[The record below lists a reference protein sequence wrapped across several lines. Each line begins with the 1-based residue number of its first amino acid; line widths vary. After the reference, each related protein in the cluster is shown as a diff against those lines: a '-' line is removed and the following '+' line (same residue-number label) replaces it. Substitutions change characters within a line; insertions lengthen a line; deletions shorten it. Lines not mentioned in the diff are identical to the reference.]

1 MTLAIWYLCHQTE
14 NLVTMRPIYSH
25 FSNRLATGLRA
36 FLLLALLAIGGA
48 STAQVVTI
56 AEQNFSTTAPT
67 NPWGYAVSGTNTT
80 VSATNTGFPASS
92 RIFVGSD
99 RSVQTSNGTGQIIF
113 NNLSTVG
120 YKNMKLSIHVAS
132 IASASGNGADGS
144 DSVKIWAVTNT
155 ATLPAGTVTPTV
167 LVRGFSNA
175 NWAYTGANSQTLS
188 VTLPNTTATASGGGN
203 NANPA
208 PNKYELTLP
217 GGTTSV
223 RFYVRFIN
231 NATSE
236 IWCLGYVKL
245 EGEVGVDPFINA
257 PASFANFVGT
267 AAAAGASQV
276 VNVSGGDFSTASGNI
291 TASATSDFE
300 VSLDNITFSP
310 SVNIPYTGSALASTP
325 VYVRQATGTA
335 SPTVAGTLTI
345 SGGGATDV
353 TIPLSGS
360 RAAPF
365 TPGNLAVSLIGTG
378 VGSLSNAGNPLSVA
392 EYTTTGTLVNTV
404 NIPSYGSTALTQSG
418 TATSEGAISRN
429 PAGTRLYFAG
439 YNQTLPNATAL
450 ANTSAS
456 IITRAAASIDVN
468 GAYQL
473 EVTTNTAYDPGNPR
487 SATSTGSNLIVA
499 GQANSPNEIT
509 GGVRSGTALSNSLVT
524 DLTNLRCIRIVNG
537 RIVFTTATAASLVS
551 RGIVSLGS
559 GLNTTTLG
567 QTVTQNLVAPQTGSS
582 FFDFAISPDGMTIYV
597 ANDQTVG
604 SGTSDNEGGIMRY
617 DFNTTT
623 QTYDFVK
630 VFPTS
635 ASGAGPRFLNVTW
648 GSPNVIYTTSGAT
661 SNNNL
666 LKITDD
672 GPSGAY
678 ATLTGNSRITV
689 LATSGT
695 NRWFRGV
702 EFTPTNTPTPNINLT
717 RGGLSGTSGSF
728 ASAAIGNGNMGNIL
742 IGNTI
747 TRVFYVSG
755 SALTSGNINVSVT
768 NGVGQFFISFNPTLN
783 FGSSRTI
790 DASQVDADGNL
801 AAVPVYVQFIAQAPA
816 GARNGTISVSGAGV
830 VTPVTF
836 DVSAASVD
844 PTNYYLTS
852 SVVEGGSADLTDL
865 NNWTTSIT
873 GVGGTAPLNFT
884 SDGQLFNV
892 NKTISTSGSAFIV
905 TGAGSEVRVSDNK
918 TLTITAA
925 APVQSTISILG
936 NGSLSLQEPTPSFNF
951 GTIAATSTITFDA
964 AGAQNIPLGTYGNLT
979 IAGSGAKTILNNT
992 EIDGT
997 LTVNGEVNCAANTSV
1012 FVGGNV
1018 VFGGSAAPT
1027 AAWNANSILRLNG
1040 SGVQTLS
1047 GNVQAQ
1053 ELRVVDKATGSVGLA
1068 NDISLGN
1075 LTVNIGPACLF
1086 GIGAHTVNLSNNVSL
1101 EGNAS
1106 SYTLRNGG
1114 TFRFNG
1120 TTGTQNIRNTNAL
1133 NQAPVAFLPNIVVA
1147 TTGSASLSFS
1157 PPAGGAT
1164 INMGNLT
1171 INSTSSGAVN
1181 LNGNTVRVNGNLL
1194 RTAGNFAPSATSTV
1208 VLAGTGAQQIGGD
1221 LPFTVSNV
1229 RVDAGV
1235 AGSYTLT
1242 NTLNITGNFTRTSGG
1257 FNTNGNAV
1265 VFNGTSAQSIVNG
1278 STTFENLT
1286 ISNAAGVTVSSGAT
1300 AIVFG
1305 ALSIT
1310 NNATLTTSGSV
1321 ILRGDANRSGYL
1333 AAMGNNATL
1342 NGNITVERYLQP
1354 LTGWYF
1360 LSMPIKGKTFLDLH
1374 GFSPLT
1380 GVPGF
1385 SSTNPNT
1392 FLLDDNVAA
1401 NNGWVPLASQNQ
1413 NMTGVGFRHF
1423 ARFANIAQTN
1433 FRWITSGLPIIG
1445 DGVNNTNTFGEA
1457 YSFNTQMANVNLG
1470 YSLLGNPYPAP
1481 IEWNTTSAWSA
1492 TNLTPTIHKWD
1503 VVSKSYKTWNRDILV
1518 GTSANGVVPSMSAFI
1533 VQADGPGAVGLTIT
1547 EDAKVTGT
1555 NQFVFRGGVMPRLDI
1570 RLHNGGEVSD
1580 EAIVLFSATGST
1592 NRTRNDASKLMG
1604 GNMDLGLVVGG
1615 AQYTVKELNEQL
1627 TTQVVDLNVSSNVAG
1642 NHVLSI
1648 KGLRSLDAGMEVSL
1662 RDNVLGTITPITG
1675 DVDHSFS
1682 FVQSSNTASRFSL
1695 LINNRVTSLG
1705 NNVANRSA
1713 LVYPNPVA
1721 GNSFTVQVNGANT
1734 GEQVV
1739 IRIMDAAG
1747 RVVSTENVAAQG
1759 VQDRVLVTTP
1769 ANAGIYMVET
1779 TVAGYTTTTKLVVK

>member
-1 MTLAIWYLCHQTE
+1 
-14 NLVTMRPIYSH
+14 MRPIYSH

-80 VSATNTGFPASS
+80 VSATNTGFPTNG
-92 RIFVGSD
+92 RIVSGSD
-99 RSVQTSNGTGQIIF
+99 RSVQTANGRGQIVF
-113 NNLSTVG
+113 DNLSTVG
-120 YKNMKLSIHVAS
+120 YKNLKLTLQVAS
-132 IASASGNGADGS
+132 ASVTSGNGADAG
-144 DSVKIWAVTNT
+144 DTVKLWVVTNT
-155 ATLPAGTVTPTV
+155 ATLPAGNVTPSI
-167 LVRGFSNA
+167 LVRGNSNA
-175 NWAYTGANSQTLS
+175 LWTYTSANGAT
-188 VTLPNTTATASGGGN
+188 VAITHPNTTALQSGNGA
-203 NANPA
+203 NANPGY
-208 PNKYELTLP
+208 NKFEVTLP

-223 RFYVRFIN
+223 RFFVRFFN
-231 NATSE
+231 DNANE
-236 IWCLGYVKL
+236 IWCLGSAKL
-245 EGEVGVDPFINA
+245 EGEVGSDPFLNA

-276 VNVSGGDFSTASGNI
+276 VNVSGGDFSTASGNV

-300 VSLDNITFSP
+300 VSLDNTTFSP

-325 VYVRQATGTA
+325 VYVRQATGAA
-335 SPTVAGTLTI
+335 SPTVTGTLTI
-345 SGGGATDV
+345 SGGGATSV
-353 TIPLSGS
+353 NIPLSGS

-365 TPGNLAVSLIGTG
+365 TPGNLAVSVIGTG
-378 VGSLSNAGNPLSVA
+378 VGALANTGNPLSIS
-392 EYTTTGTLVNTV
+392 EYTTTGSLVNSI
-404 NIPSYGSTALTQSG
+404 NIPSYGSTAMTQSG
-418 TATSEGAISRN
+418 AATSEGALSRN
-429 PAGTRLYFAG
+429 AAGTRLYFAG
-439 YNQTLPNATAL
+439 YNQTLPNSNHL
-450 ANTSAS
+450 ANSLAS
-456 IITRAAASIDVN
+456 SIARGAASIDQN

-473 EVTTNTAYDPGNPR
+473 ELVSNAAYSGNGGSGGNPR
-487 SATSTGSNLIVA
+487 AATSTGSTIITSGSGSA
-499 GQANSPNEIT
+499 GFEAT
-509 GGVRSGTALSNSLVT
+509 GGIRSGAALANALVT
-524 DLTNLRCIRIVNG
+524 DLTNVRCIRIVNG
-537 RIVFTTATAASLVS
+537 RIVFTTATAASLVN
-551 RGIVSLGS
+551 RGIVSLGN
-559 GLNTTTLG
+559 GLNGTTLG

-597 ANDQTVG
+597 ANDQAVG

-623 QTYDFVK
+623 QTYDWVK
-630 VFPTS
+630 TFPTS
-635 ASGAGPRFLNVTW
+635 VAATAGPRFLNVAW
-648 GSPNVIYTTSGAT
+648 GSPNVIYTTSGA
-661 SNNNL
+661 SGNNNL

-678 ATLTGNSRITV
+678 GTLTTNGRITV
-689 LATSGT
+689 LATAGA

-717 RGGLSGTSGSF
+717 RGGISGTSGSF
-728 ASAAIGNGNMGNIL
+728 ASAAIGNGSMGNIL

-783 FGSSRTI
+783 FGSARTI

-816 GARNGTISVSGAGV
+816 GARTGTISVSGAGV

-951 GTIAATSTITFDA
+951 GTIADASTITFDA
-964 AGAQNIPLGTYGNLT
+964 AGAQNIPLGDYGNLV
-979 IAGSGAKTILNNT
+979 IAGTGAKTILNNT

-1027 AAWNANSILRLNG
+1027 AAWLANSILRLNG

-1068 NDISLGN
+1068 NDITLGS

-1265 VFNGTSAQSIVNG
+1265 AFNGSSAQSIVNG
-1278 STTFENLT
+1278 STTFEDLT

-1310 NNATLTTSGSV
+1310 NNSTLTTSGSV

-1333 AAMGNNATL
+1333 ATMGNNATL

-1445 DGVNNTNTFGEA
+1445 DGVNNTNTSGEA

-1481 IEWNTTSAWSA
+1481 IAWTTSTAWTS

-1503 VVSKSYKTWNRDILV
+1503 VVSKSYRTWNRDILV
-1518 GTSANGVVPSMSAFI
+1518 GTSTNGVIPSMSAFI
-1533 VQADGPGAVGLTIT
+1533 VQADAPGAVGLTVT

-1580 EAIVLFSATGST
+1580 EAIVLFSANGSV

-1604 GNMDLGLVVGG
+1604 GNIDLGLVVGG

-1642 NHVLSI
+1642 NHVLTI

-1682 FVQSSNTASRFSL
+1682 FVQNNSTASRFSL

-1721 GNSFTVQVNGANT
+1721 GNSFTVQVNGANA